1 MLNYIVPFLVLFFV
15 VTFVHEYGHYYFAKR
30 YGVKVDV
37 FSIGIGKEL
46 FGWTDKNGVR
56 WKVCPIPLFCYVK
69 FFGDHNIFS
78 NYDKKF
84 LRKKYHE
91 QDYDKLLAFKTFSQK
106 VIILLAGPFANF
118 LLAIVIF
125 SSIYI
130 FIGKDFSPASIV
142 EVLPDSPAY
151 VAGVKKN
158 DVIISINDKNV
169 NSIMDVSRYIS
180 LSTSEFINF
189 NVLRSNQEVKL
200 KIKPNLI
207 ETQDEL
213 GNNVKK
219 RIVGIKIGLLNNT
232 VNHVK
237 LGPTKA
243 LYHSINE
250 VYFITLSSYKYIWE
264 LIRGRGDPRNLGGPI
279 RIAKISGQVA
289 QFGLLAFIS
298 TVAYISIA
306 LGAVN
311 LLPIPLLDGG
321 HIVMYIIEK
330 IKPNYLTKKTIGL
343 YVRIG
348 ILIIGSLII
357 FTTFNDL
364 NDVGIFK
371 FFQSLLS

>member
-1 MLNYIVPFLVLFFV
+1 MLNYIIPFLVLFFV

-130 FIGKDFSPASIV
+130 FVGKDFSPASIV

-189 NVLRSNQEVKL
+189 NVLRSNQEVQL

-207 ETQDEL
+207 ESQDDL

-219 RIVGIKIGLLNNT
+219 RVVGIRIGLLNNT
-232 VNHVK
+232 VNNVK

-250 VYFITLSSYKYIWE
+250 VYFITISSYKYVWE

-279 RIAKISGQVA
+279 RIAQISGQVA

-330 IKPNYLTKKTIGL
+330 IKPNYLTEKTISL

-348 ILIIGSLII
+348 ILVIGSLII
-357 FTTFNDL
+357 FTTVNDL
-364 NDVGIFK
+364 NNVGIFK
-371 FFQSLLS
+371 FFQSLIS

>member
-91 QDYDKLLAFKTFSQK
+91 QDYGKLLAFKTFSQK

-125 SSIYI
+125 SSIYT
-130 FIGKDFSPASIV
+130 FVGKDFSPASIV
-142 EVLPDSPAY
+142 EVLPNSPAY
-151 VAGVKKN
+151 IAGVKKN

-279 RIAKISGQVA
+279 RIAQISGQVA

>member
-91 QDYDKLLAFKTFSQK
+91 QDYGKLLAFKTFSQK